1 MINTISKNNVEEEK
15 VYFMSVAPVCPEE
28 RLQQEQ
34 RAGTW
39 RQNVEQSACRT
50 LSWLASPVCSALTVQ
65 APAYGW
71 YCPQWAEPSHQ
82 LVIKETP
89 NSKTQRSV

>member
-39 RQNVEQSACRT
+39 RQNVEQRAWGT
-50 LSWLASPVCSALTVQ
+50 LSWLASPVCSPGPLPMDGTAHSGLNPHT
-65 APAYGW
+65 
-71 YCPQWAEPSHQ
+71 
-82 LVIKETP
+82 
-89 NSKTQRSV
+89 N